1 MYNYIKN
8 LWLSISLKRKLGF
21 YSGMVILVMGLSAGF
36 NMYLSNYVIGNFNM
50 ILNDNS
56 KCQDLQQA
64 MEMEAEA
71 FEDFIRERNQENR
84 EVYGLAC
91 LRTEQCLKEL
101 PFDYRKIGAERYA
114 RTWNMINGYE
124 GYQKMRDDVLQ
135 MDPEDGNYIIRLY
148 QVYGV
153 QEYLQTFARRLLQTT
168 MAESDANYQAKAQ
181 LFYHL
186 PSLIILVSVI
196 MMVFSMGL
204 THLLSN
210 TFLRPLSKLVGSTR
224 KIAVND
230 FSGEDLVV
238 ENKDEMG
245 EMVHAFNKMKHA
257 TKGYIDTLMKNYEM
271 SELLHK
277 EEMERVETEKRLQAA
292 RLELLKSQINPH
304 FLFNTLNMIS
314 CMAKLEEAS
323 TTERMI
329 NSMSNLFRY
338 NLKTSEQIVPLAQEL
353 KVVQD
358 YIYIQKMR
366 FGSRVQYDS
375 DVRVDASQIMIP
387 AFTLQP
393 VVENAIIHGLAKKE
407 QGGRIYLRAWLR
419 GETLVLSVADTGLGM
434 SEEKRQALLDA
445 LAGRRTERIG
455 IGLGNIYKRIR
466 SMYADGDLRIYSKED
481 RGTVI
486 QMWIP
491 QTNQGE
497 ELNIIKK

>member
-1 MYNYIKN
+1 MYTYIKN
-8 LWLSISLKRKLGF
+8 LWLSISLKKKLGF
-21 YSGMVILVMGLSAGF
+21 YSGMVILVMGLSAVF
-36 NMYLSNYVIGNFNM
+36 NMYLSNYVIGNFNV

-56 KCQDLQQA
+56 KCQELQQA
-64 MEMEAEA
+64 MELETDAFAE
-71 FEDFIRERNQENR
+71 FIRERNQENR
-84 EVYGLAC
+84 ETYGLAC
-91 LRTEQCLKEL
+91 VRTRQCIQDL
-101 PFDYRKIGAERYA
+101 PFDYDQIGAERYA
-114 RTWNMINGYE
+114 RTWNVINGYE
-124 GYQKMRDDVLQ
+124 GYQKMRDEVLQ
-135 MDPEDGNYIIRLY
+135 MDPEDGDFIIRLY
-148 QVYGV
+148 QVYGT
-153 QEYLQTFARRLLQTT
+153 QEYLQAFARRLLQTT
-168 MAESDANYQAKAQ
+168 MAEGDASYLAKAQ

-186 PSLIILVSVI
+186 PSLILFVSVI
-196 MMVFSMGL
+196 MILFSVGL

-210 TFLRPLSKLVGSTR
+210 TFLHPLGKLVGSTR

-257 TKGYIDTLMKNYEM
+257 TQGYINTLMKNYEM

-277 EEMERVETEKRLQAA
+277 EEMERVEMEKRLQAA

-314 CMAKLEEAS
+314 CMAKLEDAS

-338 NLKTSEQIVPLAQEL
+338 NLKTSEQIVPLEQEL

-366 FGSRVQYDS
+366 FGSRIQYES
-375 DVRVDASQIMIP
+375 DVRVDSARIMIP
-387 AFTLQP
+387 AFALQP
-393 VVENAIIHGLAKKE
+393 VVENAIVHGLAKKE

-419 GETLVLSVADTGLGM
+419 HGEVLVLSVADTGLGM
-434 SEEKRQALLDA
+434 SEEKRRALLDA
-445 LAGRRTERIG
+445 LEGRKTARIG
-455 IGLGNIYKRIR
+455 IGLGNIYQRIR
-466 SMYADGDLRIYSKED
+466 SMYENGDLRIYSREG

-491 QTNQGE
+491 QTVQGE
-497 ELNIIKK
+497 KK